1 MYYTLVAMR
10 LFDQWGLSVLVFLEY
25 EQMIGIATDVAGL
38 GNTIT
43 YLESDMYII
52 QFIVYVTHVI

>member
-1 MYYTLVAMR
+1 MR
-10 LFDQWGLSVLVFLEY
+10 SQCGVLNWFLELVFLEY
-25 EQMIGIATDVAGL
+25 EQMVGGIATDVAGL

-52 QFIVYVTHVI
+52 QLLFYVTHVI

>member
-1 MYYTLVAMR
+1 MYYTLVATG

-52 QFIVYVTHVI
+52 QFLFYVTHVI

>member
-1 MYYTLVAMR
+1 MGSQCGVLNWF
-10 LFDQWGLSVLVFLEY
+10 LELVFLQY

-52 QFIVYVTHVI
+52 QLLFYVTHVI